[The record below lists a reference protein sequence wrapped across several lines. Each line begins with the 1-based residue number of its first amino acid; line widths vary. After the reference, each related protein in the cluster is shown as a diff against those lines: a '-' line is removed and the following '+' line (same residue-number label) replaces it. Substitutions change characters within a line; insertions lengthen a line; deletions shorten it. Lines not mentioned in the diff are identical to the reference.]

1 MEDTCSM
8 TFVCVCGEPGNV
20 GAYQAGL
27 QNIIEEVAFDYIL
40 KGRNNFYM
48 CANPGKRVPASSVS
62 CSPME
67 SCHFK
72 IIFVHLYIVSH
83 TVGIKR

>member
-40 KGRNNFYM
+40 KGRKNQRDFP
-48 CANPGKRVPASSVS
+48 PGSRALLWTNSYWCLFGPQ
-62 CSPME
+62 P
-67 SCHFK
+67 
-72 IIFVHLYIVSH
+72 SH
-83 TVGIKR
+83 P